1 MQQQIFELLLEQ
13 EDVSWKSILQELVKK
28 EEMNPWD
35 VDISMLSQKYI
46 QIIKEM
52 QEHDFRISGKILLA
66 AAFLLK
72 MKSAYLVDHDIAHL
86 DRLIGQNDGS
96 DESEIFEELENGE
109 KRVREQFSLVPRNP
123 QPRTRK
129 VSLQELVDALQRA
142 MQSRKR
148 ILAQQRPVKFVM
160 PTRKMDILGVI
171 RDLYHKISY
180 YTVKENTDTLTFSKL
195 LPPRAGRQEKV
206 YTFIPLL
213 HLETQHKLAMAQE
226 KPFEEISVTLLKKK
240 NSSS

>member
-28 EEMNPWD
+28 EEMDPWD

-86 DRLIGQNDGS
+86 DQLIGQNDGS

-109 KRVREQFSLVPRNP
+109 RRVKDKYSLIPRNP

-129 VSLQELVDALQRA
+129 VSLQELVYGLSDVENIMEIQAGFSRELRVLDATIA
-142 MQSRKR
+142 TMVNPDPD
-148 ILAQQRPVKFVM
+148 QRPTLAEVEQHLKTSWQELEDQAALAAVKQL
-160 PTRKMDILGVI
+160 IA
-171 RDLYHKISY
+171 S
-180 YTVKENTDTLTFSKL
+180 
-195 LPPRAGRQEKV
+195 
-206 YTFIPLL
+206 
-213 HLETQHKLAMAQE
+213 
-226 KPFEEISVTLLKKK
+226 
-240 NSSS
+240 